1 MLDLSPYSVQDVSEG
16 SRLSELVV
24 SSGMRVW
31 ALLKRCVGYKPLS
44 SFLDMQKYQQVLK
57 LVLFQPNN
65 RMEEV
70 HSMCKETN
78 QVHLEKDG
86 AKTKRVELCLL
97 NTFFFSF

>member
-70 HSMCKETN
+70 AQYVQGNKSSSLGERWS
-78 QVHLEKDG
+78 KD
-86 AKTKRVELCLL
+86 KK
-97 NTFFFSF
+97 S

>member
-70 HSMCKETN
+70 AQYVQENKSSSLGERWS
-78 QVHLEKDG
+78 KD
-86 AKTKRVELCLL
+86 KK
-97 NTFFFSF
+97 S